1 MAARIAFFTF
11 GVLKE
16 PAGHEAVQ
24 GFIDRIAG
32 VYDHMDGSE
41 GFFARSQRNV
51 ETWEHSWG
59 PMVIPGC
66 APEGMGLDRI
76 AMTLSTWR
84 DVKSVAV
91 TPTVLIPAVL
101 VSTGCSVHTNEAR
114 RWRIV

>member
-41 GFFARSQRNV
+41 GFFARSQRNL
-51 ETWEHSWG
+51 ETWEHS
-59 PMVIPGC
+59 
-66 APEGMGLDRI
+66 
-76 AMTLSTWR
+76 
-84 DVKSVAV
+84 
-91 TPTVLIPAVL
+91 
-101 VSTGCSVHTNEAR
+101 
-114 RWRIV
+114 